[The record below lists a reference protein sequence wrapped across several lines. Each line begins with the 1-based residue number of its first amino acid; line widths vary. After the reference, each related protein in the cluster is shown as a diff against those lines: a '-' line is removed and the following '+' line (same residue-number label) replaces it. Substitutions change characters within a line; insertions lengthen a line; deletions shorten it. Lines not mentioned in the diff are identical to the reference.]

1 MQNAMQYAKKPYHRF
16 LLSDDVE
23 NVWYKKKEETGI
35 REAALMGALMTADEA
50 WSGPKISISIVR
62 RIPET

>member
-1 MQNAMQYAKKPYHRF
+1 MKKPNTDFYSVTA
-16 LLSDDVE
+16 LKMCGS
-23 NVWYKKKEETGI
+23 KKEETGVG
-35 REAALMGALMTADEA
+35 EAALMGALMTADEA